1 MQHPEQRW
9 LQLALQKLQPTSLS
23 SYASALRTLARYIPR
38 NFSPLQQQL
47 EDALASYSDCVSPGR
62 IWTAVSALTWA
73 NKFHLLPSLD
83 LEIFRAI
90 ARGIDAKAPPVV
102 RQLWFHPSDLP
113 ALSTGDADFETAA
126 LLSFDLMLRAGQLDL
141 LRCADLDYPTKS
153 VWCPPHK
160 GVRFPYLRAP
170 QPNIWAKLVALH
182 ANRPP
187 DQRLFLRTARQYSA
201 MLGTLTEEAFQT
213 RFTWHTLRR
222 GGATTRAHR
231 GESAESIR
239 RFGCWNSEQA
249 VTHYVFPW
257 CDIPLRHWRA
267 PQTHSTSSTAARIPA
282 QQSHPQQRSQPSKR
296 SVHH

>member
-1 MQHPEQRW
+1 MAEW
-9 LQLALQKLQPTSLS
+9 NVALWKNVV
-23 SYASALRTLARYIPR
+23 R
-38 NFSPLQQQL
+38 NRLV
-47 EDALASYSDCVSPGR
+47 A
-62 IWTAVSALTWA
+62 
-73 NKFHLLPSLD
+73 KFHLLPPLD

-90 ARGIDAKAPPVV
+90 ACGIDAKAPLVI

-113 ALSTGDADFETAA
+113 ALSAGDTDFETAA
-126 LLSFDLMLRAGQLDL
+126 LC
-141 LRCADLDYPTKS
+141 CADLDYPTKS
-153 VWCPPHK
+153 IWCPPHK

-170 QPNIWAKLVALH
+170 QPHIWQKLVALH
-182 ANRPP
+182 SNRPS

-201 MLGTLTEEAFQT
+201 MLGSLTEKAFQT

-267 PQTHSTSSTAARIPA
+267 PQPHSAPSTTASVSA
-282 QQSHPQQRSQPSKR
+282 QQPHPQQRSQPSKR